1 MSTCEWCLNNKAQ
14 HEVAILPKHENFA
27 DNQIAL
33 CDSCFQ
39 ANEEPG
45 DFDWKVL
52 DFLNDAIWNENPKVK
67 VFSYKFLKRKNDPE
81 SINFMEM
88 MYLDDNEL
96 NWALK
101 EVDNDM
107 MVHKDCNEVVLQS
120 GDNVTLIKDLKV
132 KGSSL
137 VAKQGTTVRKIRL
150 DPNNAQFIEGKVD
163 GQYIVIISEFVKK
176 M

>member
-1 MSTCEWCLNNKAQ
+1 MTTCEWCLKNKAQ
-14 HEVAILPKHENFA
+14 HEVAIFPKTENF
-27 DNQIAL
+27 DDHLIAL

-39 ANEEPG
+39 ANEKPSE
-45 DFDWKVL
+45 FDWKFL
-52 DFLNDAIWNENPKVK
+52 DFLNDAVWNENPKVK
-67 VFSYKFLKRKNDPE
+67 VFSYKFLKRKNDTE
-81 SINFMEM
+81 SVNLMTI

-101 EVDNDM
+101 EVDNDV

-137 VAKQGTTVRKIRL
+137 IAKQGTVVRKIRL

-163 GQYIVIISEFVKK
+163 GQKIVIITDYVKK
-176 M
+176 G